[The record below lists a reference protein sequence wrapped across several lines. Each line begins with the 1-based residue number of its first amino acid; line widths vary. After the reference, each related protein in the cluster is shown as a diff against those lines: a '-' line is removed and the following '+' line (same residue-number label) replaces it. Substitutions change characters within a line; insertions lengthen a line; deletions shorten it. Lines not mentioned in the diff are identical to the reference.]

1 MARAVTDTRTR
12 AIALAGLT
20 AVVVVILDQA
30 AKALVRRAI
39 PATQARDVLGGVLRL
54 VHVENHG
61 VAFGR
66 FSGNALI
73 VGLLVALALVAL
85 VAYFATHLDT
95 PLVWLP
101 TGMLIGGA
109 LGNVVDRLTL
119 GPVTDFIKVP
129 HWPAFN
135 LADISITAGVVI
147 LLIVVERDA
156 RRRERREAGAVEAG
170 HGPADRA

>member
-1 MARAVTDTRTR
+1 VDRTR
-12 AIALAGLT
+12 VVALAAITTVLVL
-20 AVVVVILDQA
+20 VVDQA
-30 AKALVRRAI
+30 VKALVRRDI
-39 PATQARDVLGGVLRL
+39 PAGDTRDVLGGTLRL

-66 FSGNALI
+66 FSGNALV
-73 VGLLVALALVAL
+73 VGLLVAVALVAL

-101 TGMLIGGA
+101 TGLLIGGA
-109 LGNVVDRLTL
+109 LGNVVDRVTS
-119 GPVTDFIKVP
+119 GPVTDFIKLP

-135 LADISITAGVVI
+135 VADVCITGGVVI

-156 RRRERREAGAVEAG
+156 RRRERAEQAAPELE
-170 HGPADRA
+170 HGPADHA